1 MKHATYDSQ
10 SGCPVEVTL
19 SVIGGKWKG
28 IIIYHLMGGTV
39 RYNELQRM
47 LPNTTPRMLTKQL
60 RELEHDGVIHREVYP
75 QVPPKVEY
83 SLTEFG
89 RSLIPI
95 VTQMET
101 WGNQYMSNAVQEE
114 SLGTA
119 SNKRVEQLK
128 QSFQASEAAHNP
140 AA

>member
-1 MKHATYDSQ
+1 MKHATYNSQ

-28 IIIYHLMGGTV
+28 IIIYHLMMNTT

-60 RELEHDGVIHREVYP
+60 RELEHDGVVHREVYA

-83 SLTEFG
+83 SLTDFG
-89 RSLIPI
+89 KSLAPI
-95 VTQMET
+95 VIQMET
-101 WGNQYMSNAVQEE
+101 WGNQFMANKMQEQP
-114 SLGTA
+114 SSAGST
-119 SNKRVEQLK
+119 KRTEELTRAFHLAEAEQ
-128 QSFQASEAAHNP
+128 NP
-140 AA
+140 VS

>member
-1 MKHATYDSQ
+1 MKQATYS
-10 SGCPVEVTL
+10 SERGCPVEVTL

-28 IIIYHLMGGTV
+28 IIIYHLMTKTI
-39 RYNELQRM
+39 RFNKLQRM

-60 RELEHDGVIHREVYP
+60 RELEQDGVVHREVYP

-83 SLTEFG
+83 SLTDFG

-101 WGNQYMSNAVQEE
+101 WGNQFVSNIMHEQPPNG
-114 SLGTA
+114 S
-119 SNKRVEQLK
+119 SSKRVSQLK
-128 QSFQASEAAHNP
+128 EAFP
-140 AA
+140 APKAEQ

>member
-1 MKHATYDSQ
+1 MKQATYS
-10 SGCPVEVTL
+10 SERGCPVEVTL

-28 IIIYHLMGGTV
+28 IIIYHLMTKTI
-39 RYNELQRM
+39 RFNELQRM

-60 RELEHDGVIHREVYP
+60 RELEQDGVVHREVYP

-83 SLTEFG
+83 SLTDFG

-101 WGNQYMSNAVQEE
+101 WGNQFVSNIMHEQ
-114 SLGTA
+114 SPNG
-119 SNKRVEQLK
+119 SSSKRVSQLK
-128 QSFQASEAAHNP
+128 EAFP
-140 AA
+140 APKAEQ